1 MWRAVRA
8 ARCVRGVVGG
18 VSPTSR
24 GDGVGLVGAV
34 VIVAGVGG
42 RDGWWLRPAGV
53 SGGDGPRANAGERFG
68 DRAVRGRAGGKVQRP
83 ATGGPSQPAG
93 QREQPPAQGA
103 SGADGLAGQA
113 EHRSPAQQVVG
124 DAGDYRPG
132 GVGVELAGGKVRER
146 LVFEVADAELDD
158 GVLAVLGF
166 DDSERLG
173 AVGGE
178 RKQLPGGQQ
187 LALGVEGAYAAN
199 DQPAAVE
206 GGLCDLRDA
215 RGRVVL
221 KRRPGVLVD
230 LLDRGA
236 NGGLETNADREL
248 PAGAVQAIK
257 RRARPEARVGAQ
269 QLWAPRAGALDAGDE
284 LIAEAQHPARG
295 VRRPLPQA
303 DVQDLAGVRP
313 DGHQRVIAA
322 DAGVAERGALLA
334 APVDLA
340 DEGVDV
346 DHQALDARTGACP
359 PGARERI
366 AQDPVKLADVPE
378 RKRPQKRPER
388 RRRRDLVAED
398 LPGPPGAQDVAVID
412 AVRAQ

>member
-1 MWRAVRA
+1 MA
-8 ARCVRGVVGG
+8 
-18 VSPTSR
+18 
-24 GDGVGLVGAV
+24 
-34 VIVAGVGG
+34 GG
-42 RDGWWLRPAGV
+42 RGPAGV
-53 SGGDGPRANAGERFG
+53 SGGDGQRANAGERFG
-68 DRAVRGRAGGKVQRP
+68 ERVVPGPAGGKVQGP
-83 ATGGPSQPAG
+83 ATGGSRQPAG
-93 QREQPPAQGA
+93 QREQPSAQGA
-103 SGADGLAGQA
+103 SGADGRAGQA
-113 EHRSPAQQVVG
+113 EHRGPAQQVVG

-187 LALGVEGAYAAN
+187 LALGVEGANAAN

-206 GGLCDLRDA
+206 GGLGDLRDA
-215 RGRVVL
+215 RRRVVL
-221 KRRPGVLVD
+221 KRGPGGLVD
-230 LLDRGA
+230 LLDRRA

-257 RRARPEARVGAQ
+257 RRARPEARVGPQ
-269 QLWAPRAGALDAGDE
+269 QLWAGRAGALDAGDE

-313 DGHQRVIAA
+313 DGHQRVVTA
-322 DAGVAERGALLA
+322 DAGIAERGALLA
-334 APVDLA
+334 AAVDLA

-346 DHQALDARTGACP
+346 DDQALVAGTGARLP
-359 PGARERI
+359 SARERV

-378 RKRPQKRPER
+378 RKRPQKRPQR
-388 RRRRDLVAED
+388 RRRRDLVAQD
-398 LPGPPGAQDVAVID
+398 LPRPP
-412 AVRAQ
+412 